1 MWGLTTNPHNT
12 QYACG
17 GSSGGEGVLL
27 ALRGSPLG
35 VGSDIAGSI
44 RLPSAACGIY
54 GLKPSTH
61 RISMMGMRAGAGP
74 GQESIRPVTGPMSA
88 DLASLELMARVAVG
102 KGGEHDHLMVPMRW
116 REVTL
121 PTKLCFGELQSPA
134 TSAHIPG
141 LVLDDGVVRP
151 TPAVARVLLETKA
164 ALEAAGHNV
173 VVWTPPN
180 VSDGIK
186 LLFRLMQ
193 GDSGAAFRATMV
205 GGANPEPWPR
215 GLEYVEKTYQRTKDR
230 PTPVSAQW
238 KLNIE
243 RTAYL
248 SNLLSAWDETRKV
261 SGTGRPFDGLI
272 SPVTAF
278 PACPH
283 YTFAYTGYCCLWNL
297 ADFSA
302 VSFPAGNVKRADV
315 KSEMLSG
322 GFRNADEKSIWD
334 HCEWHPSLQAGG
346 RHMLM

>member
-1 MWGLTTNPHNT
+1 
-12 QYACG
+12 
-17 GSSGGEGVLL
+17 
-27 ALRGSPLG
+27 
-35 VGSDIAGSI
+35 
-44 RLPSAACGIY
+44 
-54 GLKPSTH
+54 
-61 RISMMGMRAGAGP
+61 MMGMRAGAGP

-248 SNLLSAWDETRKV
+248 SNLLSAWDATRKV